1 MSRQP
6 TIIDAINNP
15 KLFGSLP
22 RFKKLQTWT
31 PWVLVLKDLFGLA
44 MTHADLLV
52 FQRPTGRTTPP
63 ANGFKETYLIIG
75 RRGGKSF
82 ISALVTCFIAC
93 FIDFTPFIKGGA
105 GQLSTA
111 MR

>member
-31 PWVLVLKDLFGLA
+31 AWLVVLKAIFGLA
-44 MTHADLLV
+44 MTADDLV
-52 FQRPTGRTTPP
+52 IFQRHTGRISPP
-63 ANGFKETYLIIG
+63 AQWIQGNLSHHRQAWRQIVHLRIG
-75 RRGGKSF
+75 HLFHRLF
-82 ISALVTCFIAC
+82 H
-93 FIDFTPFIKGGA
+93 
-105 GQLSTA
+105 
-111 MR
+111 